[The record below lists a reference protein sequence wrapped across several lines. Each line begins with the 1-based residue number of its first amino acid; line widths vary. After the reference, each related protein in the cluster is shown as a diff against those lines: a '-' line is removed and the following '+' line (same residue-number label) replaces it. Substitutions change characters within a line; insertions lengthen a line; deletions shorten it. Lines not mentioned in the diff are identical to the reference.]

1 MEYYIKHLNRKIL
14 LDDVIVSQYLKLES
28 ELRDAPF
35 IISLY
40 SVYED
45 EEIKN
50 LSDDDLSRFCN
61 EVLLDEIQVDLD
73 LPNVIET
80 IVKNK
85 DKFETA
91 SKNSELLECNIEMG
105 E

>member
-1 MEYYIKHLNRKIL
+1 MEYCIKELNRTVE
-14 LDDVIVSQYLKLES
+14 LDNIIVSKYLKLES

-35 IISLY
+35 VISLY

-50 LSDDDLSRFCN
+50 LSDADLSQFCN

-80 IVKNK
+80 IVKNN

-91 SKNSELLECNIEMG
+91 SKILN
-105 E
+105 